1 MIFMKI
7 ILVVTFFSFALLP
20 LVKSSAC
27 VLKTG
32 DTAPAFALSDE
43 QGNIRTLKEFIGK
56 KVLLYFYPKDGT
68 SGCTAQACGLRDHFA
83 AYRAH
88 NIVVIGINYD
98 SPASH
103 KKFKKNNHLPDD
115 FILLSDV
122 KKITAQA
129 YGAYVGFLKWF
140 VPARISILID
150 EKGKVVEVI
159 KAVKVTDHAEQI
171 ITRFKKIFGVNES
184 PKRDLFLE

>member
-7 ILVVTFFSFALLP
+7 MLVVTCFSLAFLP

-27 VLKTG
+27 PLKTG
-32 DTAPAFALSDE
+32 DKAPAFALRDE
-43 QGNIRTLKEFIGK
+43 QRNIRTLKEFIGK

-88 NIVVIGINYD
+88 NIVVVGINYD

-103 KKFKKNNHLPDD
+103 KKFKEHNHLPED
-115 FILLSDV
+115 FILLSDD
-122 KKITAQA
+122 KKRTARA
-129 YGAYVGFLKWF
+129 YGAYAGFLKWF

-150 EKGKVVEVI
+150 EQGNVIAVV
-159 KAVKVTDHAEQI
+159 KAVNVKDHAEHI
-171 ITRFKKIFGVNES
+171 INRFN
-184 PKRDLFLE
+184 KRI